1 MIIRAANRFKLSK
14 ADQKGFTILEL
25 MIATT
30 VLTVI
35 LLLVTVMITGIGNL
49 YYKGITLSQTQDTT
63 RNIADQVIQDIKLN
77 DKPPTTPTSAVFASK
92 TVYAQ
97 CVGTVRYSYIPG
109 VQIGT
114 DVGQIQHVIWRDS
127 VGSGSTCTPVN
138 LTLPTPSVGGSE
150 LLGHQSRL
158 TAFSI
163 NASPSNV
170 SLFVVQ
176 VGVAFGDTDLLIMAG
191 LATQCRGITGNQF
204 CATDSLTTSAIQR
217 ISGGS

>member
-1 MIIRAANRFKLSK
+1 MMKCSTNGFKLRK
-14 ADQKGFTILEL
+14 LNHKGFTILEL

-63 RNIADQVIQDIKLN
+63 RNIADQVTQDIKLN
-77 DKPPTTPTSAVFASK
+77 DKPPTTPTSAVFSSK
-92 TVYAQ
+92 TIYAQ
-97 CVGTVRYSYIPG
+97 CVGTVRYSYIPA

-114 DVGQIQHVIWRDS
+114 DVGQIQHVLWRDS
-127 VGSGSTCTPVN
+127 VGSGSACTPVN
-138 LTLPTPSVGGSE
+138 LTQPTPSAGGSE
-150 LLGHQSRL
+150 LVGPKSRL

-163 NASPSNV
+163 NASPSNASV
-170 SLFVVQ
+170 FVVQ
-176 VGVAFGDTDLLIMAG
+176 VGVAFGDTDLLNVAG
-191 LATQCRGITGNQF
+191 LATRCKGVTGDQF
-204 CATDSLTTSAIQR
+204 CATDSLTTSVIQR